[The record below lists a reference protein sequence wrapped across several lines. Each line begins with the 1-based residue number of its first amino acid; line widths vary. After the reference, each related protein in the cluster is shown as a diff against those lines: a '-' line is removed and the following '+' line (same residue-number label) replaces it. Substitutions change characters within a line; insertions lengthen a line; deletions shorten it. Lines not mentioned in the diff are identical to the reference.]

1 MFLFLWKRRSE
12 KGFTLIELLVVIAI
26 IAVLIGLLLPAV
38 QKVREA
44 AARMSSSNNL
54 KQMGLGFHTHND
66 DRNQLPF
73 NGYNQNYPNIN
84 DMDNY
89 PGAWGFHIMPY
100 IEQGNWYKGQ
110 TAAVGSPGP
119 APSGTR
125 LVTIK
130 TFNCPAM
137 SRPNC
142 AVSGS
147 TLGPMTDYA
156 INLRVNDPSGGS
168 KYWSPK
174 PSPRKT
180 IQGIPDGSSNT
191 ILVGH
196 KYVQLTQYNR
206 TSGDGWDEVVT
217 VGNGGGGRWASA
229 YKQNNATDGATD
241 MWGGPFTSGGLFLL
255 GDGRVTLIGYGVN
268 ATTFNNLLDPQDGQ
282 VIGDF

>member
-1 MFLFLWKRRSE
+1 MMRLVLGKRWR
-12 KGFTLIELLVVIAI
+12 GFTLIELLVVIAI

-54 KQMGLGFHTHND
+54 KQIGLAFQTHND
-66 DRNQLPF
+66 DRGQIPF
-73 NGYNQNYPNIN
+73 NGYNQNYPNVN
-84 DMDNY
+84 DMANY
-89 PGAWGFHIMPY
+89 PGAWGFQIMPY

-110 TAAVGSPGP
+110 TAAAGSPGP

-125 LVTIK
+125 LVSIK

-137 SRPNC
+137 SRPNV
-142 AVSGS
+142 ATTGS

-156 INLRVNDPSGGS
+156 INLRINDPGQGS
-168 KYWSPK
+168 RYWSPK
-174 PSPRKT
+174 PAPKKT

-206 TSGDGWDEVVT
+206 NSGDGWDEVVT
-217 VGNGGGGRWASA
+217 VGNGGGGRAGST

-241 MWGGPFTSGGLFLL
+241 WWGGPFTSGGLFMF
-255 GDGRVTLIGYGVN
+255 GDGRTVMISFGVD
-268 ATTFNNLLDPQDGQ
+268 ATTFNNLMQPDDGQ
-282 VIGDF
+282 VLGNY